1 MTNQPDPV
9 HPASSET
16 APHTRTVAA
25 QHQTLIRQLIKLH
38 GARALVLAIA
48 DISQAEGDAIAR
60 ANVKDA
66 TAPFAHRANATVL
79 RSIVRRLY
87 S

>member
-1 MTNQPDPV
+1 MTDHPDPI
-9 HPASSET
+9 HPASAET
-16 APHTRTVAA
+16 V
-25 QHQTLIRQLIKLH
+25 RQLLKLH
-38 GARALVLAIA
+38 GARALITAIA
-48 DISQAEGDAIAR
+48 DISQAEGDAIAK

>member
-1 MTNQPDPV
+1 MTDPD
-9 HPASSET
+9 E
-16 APHTRTVAA
+16 PHSAERTD
-25 QHQTLIRQLIKLH
+25 HQLRDLLLVR
-38 GARALVLAIA
+38 GARALITAIA

-60 ANVKDA
+60 TNVKDA

>member
-1 MTNQPDPV
+1 MTDETPPITIDA
-9 HPASSET
+9 ASAES
-16 APHTRTVAA
+16 
-25 QHQTLIRQLIKLH
+25 IRALLLQH
-38 GARALVLAIA
+38 GARRLIVEIA
-48 DISQAEGDAIAR
+48 SVSQAEGDAIAR
-60 ANVKDA
+60 ANTKDA

>member
-1 MTNQPDPV
+1 MKVLPV
-9 HPASSET
+9 MASET
-16 APHTRTVAA
+16 I
-25 QHQTLIRQLIKLH
+25 Q
-38 GARALVLAIA
+38 ALVLQLGARTLITAIA

-60 ANVKDA
+60 ANPKDA

>member
-1 MTNQPDPV
+1 MTDQPDTIQPTDS
-9 HPASSET
+9 ASVELRVML
-16 APHTRTVAA
+16 RT
-25 QHQTLIRQLIKLH
+25 H
-38 GARALVLAIA
+38 GARALITAIA
-48 DISQAEGDAIAR
+48 DISQAEGDAIAK